1 MRMETQINLIGE
13 WKYESFAF
21 KKLNENETHPQAQM
35 RIRIIRIRITI
46 NAYKKFSVSYKNFS
60 VLQIFLG

>member
-1 MRMETQINLIGE
+1 METQINLIGE

-46 NAYKKFSVSYKNFS
+46 NAYKTFSVS
-60 VLQIFLG
+60 

>member
-1 MRMETQINLIGE
+1 MRMETRISLIGE

-21 KKLNENETHPQAQM
+21 KKLNENETHSQAQM

-46 NAYKKFSVSYKNFS
+46 NAYKTFSVS
-60 VLQIFLG
+60 